1 MQNVYIKQE
10 NNVSPF
16 VKTIYTKKGELVE
29 VGKEI
34 IRSSA
39 QIITYI

>member
-10 NNVSPF
+10 INVLPL
-16 VKTIYTKKGELVE
+16 VKTIYTKKGEFVE

>member
-1 MQNVYIKQE
+1 MVYCVENCKLIICIPTVYIKQL
-10 NNVSPF
+10 
-16 VKTIYTKKGELVE
+16 KHCTQTGEFVE

-39 QIITYI
+39 

>member
-1 MQNVYIKQE
+1 MSYRLLKQ
-10 NNVSPF
+10 
-16 VKTIYTKKGELVE
+16 YTQPKKKEFVE

-39 QIITYI
+39 QIITYV